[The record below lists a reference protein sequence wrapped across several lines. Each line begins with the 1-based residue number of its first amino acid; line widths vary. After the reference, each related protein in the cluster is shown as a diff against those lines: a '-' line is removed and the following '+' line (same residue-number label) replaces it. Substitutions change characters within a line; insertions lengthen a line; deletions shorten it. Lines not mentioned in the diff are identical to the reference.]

1 MIKLPTL
8 ASVVGALVIAA
19 CHSSPVAPLVRPER
33 DTPCQEIALQCY
45 YRRAASVAQSRCRA
59 VAYEAE
65 VMRCRGH
72 LTKCLEACRAATD
85 EIEVPPPVPDGAK
98 R

>member
-1 MIKLPTL
+1 MNKLPTF
-8 ASVVGALVIAA
+8 AVVVAAVVIAA
-19 CHSSPVAPLVRPER
+19 CHSSPVTPLVRPER
-33 DTPCQEIALQCY
+33 DRPCQEIALQCY
-45 YRRAASVAQSRCRA
+45 HRRAASVALSRCRE

-65 VMRCRGH
+65 ATRCRGH
-72 LTKCLEACRAATD
+72 LAKCLEACRASTD